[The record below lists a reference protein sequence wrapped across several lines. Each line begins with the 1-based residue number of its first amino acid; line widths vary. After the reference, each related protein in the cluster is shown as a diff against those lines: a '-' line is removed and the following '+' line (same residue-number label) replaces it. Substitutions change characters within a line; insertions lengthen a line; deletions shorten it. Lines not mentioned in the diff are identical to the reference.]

1 MGVLHA
7 IADTVVD
14 QYLDVVTALEA
25 DADEVA
31 NDAFSLDAGHDVRRI
46 YQLKRELVELRRTVV
61 PLRDLAG
68 RRVPGVDKVLAVYF
82 QDIADLPQLSASLEP
97 RSPPLRPQNASPSLT
112 ELVDNALTV
121 ALAQT
126 SLQQNLD
133 MLRISAAAALIAIQS
148 PSPVSMA

>member
-31 NDAFSLDAGHDVRRI
+31 NDAFSLDAGHDVVRI
-46 YQLKRELVELRRTVV
+46 YQLRRELVERRRTVA

-68 RRVPGVDKVLAVYF
+68 RRVPGVDRVLAVYF
-82 QDIADLPQLSASLEP
+82 QDIADLPQLSAS
-97 RSPPLRPQNASPSLT
+97 PS
-112 ELVDNALTV
+112 
-121 ALAQT
+121 
-126 SLQQNLD
+126 SSC
-133 MLRISAAAALIAIQS
+133 R
-148 PSPVSMA
+148 